1 MEMNPDEIT
10 PRRAARKR
18 NDPTTKRVTN
28 MLKVEVGADRLLSS
42 AAKNLKMS
50 KLKYASAAISYF
62 AENGLD
68 PTANISGGLAK
79 VNAVV
84 EKETLLGRDHAAV
97 IGNRL
102 MSVIRTWERNLYLF
116 LQEQQTSNLNYLE
129 QIENTLHRQQTAV
142 ETNMLAPMVSLLLK
156 AEAELTYLRELNVS
170 TIMRAKNVDEA
181 RLTQVIDAEAEKV
194 LKKQVEK
201 LREFLVTNH
210 VAQPRPTPKPGITPT
225 PAVVSGVASMAA
237 DKRKGIPPEA

>member
-1 MEMNPDEIT
+1 METNEQGH
-10 PRRAARKR
+10 RAARRKE
-18 NDPTTKRVTN
+18 PKTG
-28 MLKVEVGADRLLSS
+28 VEPKIKTVGVSEA
-42 AAKNLKMS
+42 AFVQVEAQAKNLKIS
-50 KLKYASAAISYF
+50 KSRYASAAISYF
-62 AENGLD
+62 AQNGLD

-237 DKRKGIPPEA
+237 DKRKGIPPEV